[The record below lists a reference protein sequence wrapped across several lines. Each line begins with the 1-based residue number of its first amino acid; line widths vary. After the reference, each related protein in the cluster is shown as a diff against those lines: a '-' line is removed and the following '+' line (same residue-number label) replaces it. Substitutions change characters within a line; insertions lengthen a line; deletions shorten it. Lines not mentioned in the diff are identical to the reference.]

1 MTRTTNP
8 PRRSRLTTV
17 VAWLHGDDL
26 RVRRARDTTVHAL
39 AISVVETAVSV
50 AMANV
55 VGKIVVGDFTDS
67 ETDGTVGSDGEFD
80 IDIDSDWDVM

>member
-1 MTRTTNP
+1 
-8 PRRSRLTTV
+8 LTTIV
-17 VAWLHGDDL
+17 GWLHGDDL
-26 RVRRARDTTVHAL
+26 RVRRARDATVHAI
-39 AISVVETAVSV
+39 AVSVVETAINV

-80 IDIDSDWDVM
+80 IDIDLDSDWDVM